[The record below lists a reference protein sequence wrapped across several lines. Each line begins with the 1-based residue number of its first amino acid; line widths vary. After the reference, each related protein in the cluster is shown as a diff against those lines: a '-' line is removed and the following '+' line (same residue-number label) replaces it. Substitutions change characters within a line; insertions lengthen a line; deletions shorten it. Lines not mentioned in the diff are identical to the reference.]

1 MAVIQQGLTE
11 VEQRTS
17 DLEQHTKEMKLI
29 F

>member
-17 DLEQHTKEMKLI
+17 DLEHHTKEMKLI